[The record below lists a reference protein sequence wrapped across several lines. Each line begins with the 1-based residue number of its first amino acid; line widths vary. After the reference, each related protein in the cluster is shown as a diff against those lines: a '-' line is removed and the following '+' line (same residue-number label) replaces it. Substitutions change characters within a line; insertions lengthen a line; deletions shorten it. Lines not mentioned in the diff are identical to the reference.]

1 MSGIAYGQH
10 IVTTPIHQHRTVTLW
25 LCGILHAF
33 THLYTTALIPL
44 YLLIQKDFLLSGDGQ
59 AALLVTIQTVAYVL
73 PSYWMGVLADKYSRK
88 TIMAVGLIIN
98 GLAFM
103 ALAMAPTYGWAMCFL
118 VIAGFGGSFYHP
130 AATAMVARLFP
141 TNPGH
146 ALGRVGMG
154 AGVGFFVGPVYA
166 GWRATTAGWRA
177 PLWELGLIGVLAA
190 LAFYW
195 FAQEEQMETVPMR
208 EHATAGAWKLETH
221 WLWIFLG
228 VCVAFSLRD
237 FAGGGM
243 STLSS
248 LFLQRAWG
256 YNSAGAGVALGSLSL
271 MAIISNPLF
280 GSLSDRNR
288 EGSIRT
294 VLFIAA
300 TLAALMPWL
309 PRQFLLP
316 ALLAYGF
323 FFMASFP
330 MVEAALMTAV
340 PDRVRGRVMGFLV
353 MFCGGA
359 SSISH
364 WIMGESVKGLGPRA
378 GTPSAFVPLYAT
390 LGFMIIAA
398 LLGLR
403 GLRALRRL
411 SPSQARSNTNV

>member
-1 MSGIAYGQH
+1 VNPPG
-10 IVTTPIHQHRTVTLW
+10 HQHKTLTLW

-44 YLLIQKDFLLSGDGQ
+44 YLLIQKDFQLSGDGQ
-59 AALLVTIQTVAYVL
+59 AALLVTMQTVAYVL
-73 PSYWMGVLADKYSRK
+73 PSYWLGVLADKYSRK
-88 TIMAVGLIIN
+88 TIMAAGLMLN
-98 GLAFM
+98 GLAFI
-103 ALAMAPTYGWAMCFL
+103 ALAVAPNYGCAMVCL
-118 VIAGFGGSFYHP
+118 VVAGFGGSFYHP
-130 AATAMVARLFP
+130 AATAIVARLFP
-141 TNPGH
+141 LNTGH
-146 ALGRVGMG
+146 ALGRVGIG

-166 GWRATTAGWRA
+166 GWRAATAGWRT
-177 PLWELGLIGVLAA
+177 PLWELGLLGVLVA

-195 FAQEEQMETVPMR
+195 FAQDEMVVVAPKRQQAVR
-208 EHATAGAWKLETH
+208 QAWKCETR
-221 WLWIFLG
+221 WLWVFLS

-256 YNSAGAGVALGSLSL
+256 YDSAWAGVALGSLSL

-288 EGSIRT
+288 EGSIRL
-294 VLFIAA
+294 VLLIAA
-300 TLAALMPWL
+300 VLAALMPWL
-309 PRQFLLP
+309 PRQCLFP

-330 MVEAALMTAV
+330 MVEAAVVSAV
-340 PDRVRGRVMGFLV
+340 PDHVRGRVMGFL
-353 MFCGGA
+353 MLFCGGA

-364 WIMGESVKGLGPRA
+364 WIMGEGVKALGSRS
-378 GTPSAFVPLYAT
+378 GTPTAFAPLFVT
-390 LGFMIIAA
+390 LSFLIIAA

-403 GLRALRRL
+403 GLRALRRF
-411 SPSQARSNTNV
+411 SPLTILANPNL

>member
-1 MSGIAYGQH
+1 MNTPNRQH
-10 IVTTPIHQHRTVTLW
+10 KTVTLW

-33 THLYTTALIPL
+33 THLYTTVLIPL
-44 YLLIQKDFLLSGDGQ
+44 YLLIQKDFRLSGDGQ
-59 AALLVTIQTVAYVL
+59 AALLVTVQTVAYVL
-73 PSYWMGVLADKYSRK
+73 PSYWLGVLADRYSRK
-88 TIMAVGLIIN
+88 TIMAVGLAVN
-98 GLAFM
+98 GLAFI
-103 ALAMAPTYGWAMCFL
+103 ALAFAPSYGWAMLCL

-130 AATAMVARLFP
+130 SASAMVVRLFP

-146 ALGRVGMG
+146 ALGRVGIG

-177 PLWELGLIGVLAA
+177 PLWELGLLGVLAA

-195 FAQEEQMETVPMR
+195 YAQEEAVEAVPNHEQVARDNWKFETR
-208 EHATAGAWKLETH
+208 
-221 WLWIFLG
+221 WLWVFLG
-228 VCVAFSLRD
+228 VCVAFGLRD

-256 YNSAGAGVALGSLSL
+256 YDSAGAGVALGSLSL

-288 EGSIRT
+288 EGSIRL

-309 PRQFLLP
+309 PRAFLLP
-316 ALLAYGF
+316 ALLTYGF

-330 MVEAALMTAV
+330 MVEAALMSAV
-340 PDRVRGRVMGFLV
+340 PDHVRGRVMGFLV

-390 LGFMIIAA
+390 LGFMIVSA

-403 GLRALRRL
+403 GLRSLRRS
-411 SPSQARSNTNV
+411 SPIPSVAIINP

>member
-1 MSGIAYGQH
+1 MNTPKRQH
-10 IVTTPIHQHRTVTLW
+10 KTVTLW
-25 LCGILHAF
+25 LSGILHAF

-44 YLLIQKDFLLSGDGQ
+44 YLLIQKDFQLSGDGQ
-59 AALLVTIQTVAYVL
+59 AALMVTVQTVAYVL
-73 PSYWMGVLADKYSRK
+73 PSYWLGVLADKYSRK
-88 TIMAVGLIIN
+88 TIMAVGLILN
-98 GLAFM
+98 GLAFI
-103 ALAMAPTYGWAMCFL
+103 ALAFAPSYGWAMVCL

-130 AATAMVARLFP
+130 AASAMVVRLFP
-141 TNPGH
+141 SNPGH
-146 ALGRVGMG
+146 ALGRVGIG
-154 AGVGFFVGPVYA
+154 AGAGFFVGPVYA
-166 GWRATTAGWRA
+166 GWRASTAGWRA
-177 PLWELGLIGVLAA
+177 PLLELGLFGVLAA
-190 LAFYW
+190 VAFYW
-195 FAQEEQMETVPMR
+195 FAQEEIAEAVPQR
-208 EHATAGAWKLETH
+208 EQVVRDTWKFEPR
-221 WLWIFLG
+221 WLWVFFG

-256 YNSAGAGVALGSLSL
+256 YDSAWAGIALGSLSL
-271 MAIISNPLF
+271 MAMISNPLF

-300 TLAALMPWL
+300 GLATLMPWL
-309 PRQFLLP
+309 PRHFLLP

-330 MVEAALMTAV
+330 MVEAAVMSSV
-340 PDRVRGRVMGFLV
+340 PDHVRGRVMGFLV

-364 WIMGESVKGLGPRA
+364 WIMGESVKGLGSRS
-378 GTPSAFVPLYAT
+378 GTPSAFVPVFAT
-390 LGFMIIAA
+390 LGVLIVSA

-403 GLRALRRL
+403 GLRALRRS
-411 SPSQARSNTNV
+411 SPLPVHANANL

>member
-1 MSGIAYGQH
+1 MNTAS
-10 IVTTPIHQHRTVTLW
+10 HQHKTVTLW

-33 THLYTTALIPL
+33 THLYTTALVPL
-44 YLLIQKDFLLSGDGQ
+44 YLLIQKDFRLSGEGQ
-59 AALLVTIQTVAYVL
+59 AALLVTVQTAAYVL

-88 TIMAVGLIIN
+88 TIMAAGLILN
-98 GLAFM
+98 GLAFI
-103 ALAMAPTYGWAMCFL
+103 ALAFAPSYGWAMFCL
-118 VIAGFGGSFYHP
+118 VIAGIGGSFYHP
-130 AATAMVARLFP
+130 AAMAMVARSFP
-141 TNPGH
+141 ANPGH
-146 ALGRVGMG
+146 AFGRVGIG
-154 AGVGFFVGPVYA
+154 AGVGFFVGPVYT
-166 GWRATTAGWRA
+166 GWRATTAGWRS
-177 PLWELGLIGVLAA
+177 PLWELGLLGVLAA

-195 FAQEEQMETVPMR
+195 FAQVETAEAVPKHEQAVRDT
-208 EHATAGAWKLETH
+208 WKFETH
-221 WLWIFLG
+221 WLWLFLG
-228 VCVAFSLRD
+228 VCMAFSLRD

-256 YNSAGAGVALGSLSL
+256 YDPAWAGIALGSLSL

-300 TLAALMPWL
+300 SLAALMPWL

-330 MVEAALMTAV
+330 MVEAALMSAV
-340 PDRVRGRVMGFLV
+340 PDPVRGRVMGFLV

-364 WIMGESVKGLGPRA
+364 WIMGESVKGLGLRAATPRA
-378 GTPSAFVPLYAT
+378 FAPLYAT
-390 LGFMIIAA
+390 LGFMIIGA

-403 GLRALRRL
+403 GLRALRRC
-411 SPSQARSNTNV
+411 SPLPAQSKANL

>member
-1 MSGIAYGQH
+1 MNNSNRQH
-10 IVTTPIHQHRTVTLW
+10 KTVTLW

-44 YLLIQKDFLLSGDGQ
+44 YLLIQKDFQLTGDGQ
-59 AALLVTIQTVAYVL
+59 AALLVTLQTVAYVL
-73 PSYWMGVLADKYSRK
+73 PSYWLGVLADKYSRK
-88 TIMAVGLIIN
+88 TIMAVGLVLN

-103 ALAMAPTYGWAMCFL
+103 ALAIAPTYGWAMVCL

-130 AATAMVARLFP
+130 AASAMVVRLFSS
-141 TNPGH
+141 NPGH
-146 ALGRVGMG
+146 ALGRVGIG

-177 PLWELGLIGVLAA
+177 PLFELGLLGVLAA
-190 LAFYW
+190 LAFYGY
-195 FAQEEQMETVPMR
+195 AQEEQAEAVPKR
-208 EHATAGAWKLETH
+208 EQAVREAWKFETR
-221 WLWIFLG
+221 WLWVFLG
-228 VCVAFSLRD
+228 VCVAFGLRD

-256 YNSAGAGVALGSLSL
+256 FDSAGAGVALGSLSL

-288 EGSIRT
+288 EGSIRA

-300 TLAALMPWL
+300 ALAALMPWL
-309 PRQFLLP
+309 PRPFLLP
-316 ALLAYGF
+316 ALLTYGF

-330 MVEAALMTAV
+330 MVEAAVMSSV
-340 PDRVRGRVMGFLV
+340 PDHVRGRVMGFLV

-364 WIMGESVKGLGPRA
+364 WIMGERVKSLGLHA
-378 GTPSAFVPLYAT
+378 STPSAFIPLYAT
-390 LGFMIIAA
+390 LGILIVAA
-398 LLGLR
+398 LFGLR
-403 GLRALRRL
+403 GLRVLRHSAPL
-411 SPSQARSNTNV
+411 PVQTKVNA

>member
-1 MSGIAYGQH
+1 VNNPS
-10 IVTTPIHQHRTVTLW
+10 HQHKTVTLW

-44 YLLIQKDFLLSGDGQ
+44 YLIIQKDFQLSGDGQ

-88 TIMAVGLIIN
+88 TILAVGLALN
-98 GLAFM
+98 GVAFI
-103 ALAMAPTYGWAMCFL
+103 ALSVAPTYGWAMFCL

-130 AATAMVARLFP
+130 AASAMVVRLFP
-141 TNPGH
+141 SNPGH
-146 ALGRVGMG
+146 ALGRVGIG

-166 GWRATTAGWRA
+166 GWRATTAGWRT
-177 PLWELGLIGVLAA
+177 PLWELGLLGVLVA
-190 LAFYW
+190 LAFYG
-195 FAQEEQMETVPMR
+195 FAEEEIVAAVPKHEQAVRDTWKFETR
-208 EHATAGAWKLETH
+208 
-221 WLWIFLG
+221 WLWVFLG

-237 FAGGGM
+237 FAGSGM
-243 STLSS
+243 ATLSS

-256 YNSAGAGVALGSLSL
+256 YDSAWAGIALGSLSL

-300 TLAALMPWL
+300 GLSALMPWL
-309 PRQFLLP
+309 PRQCLFP

-340 PDRVRGRVMGFLV
+340 PDHVRGRVMGFLV
-353 MFCGGA
+353 MFCGA
-359 SSISH
+359 VSSLAH

-378 GTPSAFVPLYAT
+378 GTPAAFAPIYAI
-390 LGFMIIAA
+390 LGIMIITA

-403 GLRALRRL
+403 GLRSLRL
-411 SPSQARSNTNV
+411 SSPMHIPSNRNL